1 MKAIGTSNFEY
12 SDGELSEAVL
22 DIEERHNLRV
32 EEKSDTGFVNSI
44 LDVMLDSYINK
55 FDARRVQIM
64 AHFKVMMMHFKEDIK
79 YAENE
84 KDIKRAVEKYDKS
97 LKRQIKITDNDLTW
111 ASLMGD
117 VEEIVR
123 EFYETR
129 SMTDMLYDMVM
140 EKRYYFKAKI
150 LENRNNVCN
159 HIDEEFSNLL
169 ETEKGKKFKNYIKDA
184 HELCKSELL
193 DDKRFNE
200 ID

>member
-1 MKAIGTSNFEY
+1 MKVIGTTNFENDD
-12 SDGELSEAVL
+12 SELSEVIL
-22 DIEERHNLRV
+22 DIEERHNLR
-32 EEKSDTGFVNSI
+32 EEKKDIDFENSI
-44 LDVMLDSYINK
+44 LDVMLDSYISK

-79 YAENE
+79 YSKNE
-84 KDIKRAVEKYDKS
+84 KDVKRAIEKYNKS

-111 ASLMGD
+111 ISLMGD

-123 EFYETR
+123 EFHETR
-129 SMTDMLYDMVM
+129 NMVNLLYDMAM

-159 HIDEEFSNLL
+159 HIDEEFSNLFQ
-169 ETEKGKKFKNYIKDA
+169 TENGMKFKEDIIKA
-184 HELCKSELL
+184 YELCKHELL

-200 ID
+200 LD